1 MSEQEN
7 LEVVR
12 KGYEAFRRGDV
23 ESLIGLLAEDVE
35 WIMPEIPERPFTGT
49 CRGASQVREFFEA
62 LGASE
67 ETLELTLD
75 ELIVTGHRV
84 AATGRYRARVRATR
98 RTFET
103 PYAHVFTV
111 VDGKVH
117 SFQEY
122 YDTATVADAC
132 RTSREAA
139 R

>member
-12 KGYEAFRRGDV
+12 KGYEAFRRGDLD
-23 ESLIGLLAEDVE
+23 SLLSLLAQDVE
-35 WIMPEIPERPFTGT
+35 WIMAEIPERPFTGT
-49 CRGASQVREFFEA
+49 CRGRSQVREFFEA

-67 ETLELTLD
+67 ETVEFTLD
-75 ELIVTGHRV
+75 EFIVTGHRV
-84 AATGRYRARVRATR
+84 AVTGRYRARVRATR

-103 PYAHVFTV
+103 PYAHFFTV
-111 VDGKVH
+111 VDGKVR

-122 YDTATVADAC
+122 YDTATVADAY

-139 R
+139 T